1 MSTTPL
7 LGGVLDP
14 ATASVIGLPR
24 AGGRGLEW
32 HYGRAGLPYSL
43 ASELSHT
50 ANRTTLAS
58 YTERLIDQ
66 RGRPPLAQ
74 SWLVGPALPAL
85 PARQGWLVGA
95 LFYALCAPLG
105 VPT

>member
-1 MSTTPL
+1 M
-7 LGGVLDP
+7 LDQ

-85 PARQGWLVGA
+85 LRTVRIFGCQLSKREREKRETLP
-95 LFYALCAPLG
+95 
-105 VPT
+105 